1 MKKIYTAGFD
11 VFHPD
16 GRAHMEQ
23 LHALC
28 RQYGFEPEPLG
39 TPKPGAPKITTPEGF
54 FRKDVELLD
63 DCDIVAANLNSFR
76 GWEMDCGTAFEL
88 GYAYAK
94 GKKLYGYMSDTRPV
108 AERMGCTVDENG
120 YRVENFGLPINLM
133 IGCSVRIVEGTL
145 EDCLRVIAE
154 EEKDNE

>member
-16 GRAHMEQ
+16 GRAHMEY
-23 LHALC
+23 LHELC
-28 RQYGFEPEPLG
+28 RKYGFYPEPLG
-39 TPKPGAPKITTPEGF
+39 TPKPGVVMEPTAENF
-54 FRKDVELLD
+54 FKKDIELLD

-94 GKKLYGYMSDTRPV
+94 GKKLYGYMADIRPV

-145 EDCLRVIAE
+145 EDCLQVIAK
-154 EEKDNE
+154 EEKDTE